1 MNWLESIAP
10 TIASALGG
18 PLGSLAYEVVA
29 KQMNISQGDAQK
41 MLTAGKLTA
50 DQLAQVQ
57 QAEIA
62 LKTKALEL
70 NLDFEKLAVQDRI
83 SARSMQTTTQS
94 WIPAFLSVG
103 ITVGFF
109 GILYALMTDKVAKSD
124 ELMIMLGSLSTA
136 WTGIV
141 AFWFGSSSG
150 SQSKDQMIHQS
161 TPLKAAP

>member
-10 TIASALGG
+10 TIATALGG
-18 PLGSLAYEVVA
+18 PLGGVAYEVLA
-29 KQMNISQGDAQK
+29 KTMGISQDDAQK
-41 MLTAGKLTA
+41 MLTAGKLSS

-62 LKTKALEL
+62 LKAKAQEL
-70 NLDFEKLAVQDRI
+70 NLDFEKLAVQDRG

-109 GILYALMTDKVAKSD
+109 GILYALMTDVVPKSP

-136 WTGIV
+136 WTGVI

-161 TPLKAAP
+161 TPIKTP